1 MTSAPAG
8 WYPDPL
14 VPSTLRY
21 WDGYAW
27 TSHQQAAV
35 SPFAAPLTA
44 PPGTAWNTPWIWL
57 VVLLPLL
64 PLLLTLFIPWGSMFA
79 FDPYETDPTEIMRS
93 QMGLYTS
100 PLLWLSQLVSY
111 AVYGL
116 CVFFAYLDQKELK
129 ARAIPKT
136 FHWAWAFLNPVYPIG
151 RSVVVKRRTGH
162 GSAPMWAAVASIALS
177 LVVATIIAVTIFAGL
192 AELMQEIARVPA

>member
-44 PPGTAWNTPWIWL
+44 PSGTAWNTPWIWL
-57 VVLLPLL
+57 IVLLPLL

-93 QMGLYTS
+93 QIGL
-100 PLLWLSQLVSY
+100 
-111 AVYGL
+111 
-116 CVFFAYLDQKELK
+116 
-129 ARAIPKT
+129 
-136 FHWAWAFLNPVYPIG
+136 
-151 RSVVVKRRTGH
+151 
-162 GSAPMWAAVASIALS
+162 
-177 LVVATIIAVTIFAGL
+177 
-192 AELMQEIARVPA
+192 